1 MCSETSY
8 FKLHSFSCNFWERER
23 EGEKERERAKKWLLQ
38 NCLGKFSS
46 WLNRDVNFFIQ
57 SLSLLNEGERKKEAS
72 FSKRGTKC
80 SRRQKQTKKPTSE
93 WNIIRNI
100 RDKSMWLQDRK
111 WSELIW
117 LHVSWSTVCQAVCM
131 LSPKKQT
138 VNACMCHFEPAEVM
152 VCDLFQM
159 WVYQLCSCQ
168 LEQAMS
174 STHELTSTSTQ
185 QVRWL
190 RICEVAHWCVIL
202 GLPLILFDLS
212 LCLSPSLYVCLHVHL
227 SLSLYFQLLL

>member
-1 MCSETSY
+1 MKEKGKKKQASA
-8 FKLHSFSCNFWERER
+8 K
-23 EGEKERERAKKWLLQ
+23 GEQSVQEDKNKQKK
-38 NCLGKFSS
+38 
-46 WLNRDVNFFIQ
+46 
-57 SLSLLNEGERKKEAS
+57 
-72 FSKRGTKC
+72 T
-80 SRRQKQTKKPTSE
+80 TSE

-131 LSPKKQT
+131 LSLKKQT

-190 RICEVAHWCVIL
+190 RICEVAHCCVIL